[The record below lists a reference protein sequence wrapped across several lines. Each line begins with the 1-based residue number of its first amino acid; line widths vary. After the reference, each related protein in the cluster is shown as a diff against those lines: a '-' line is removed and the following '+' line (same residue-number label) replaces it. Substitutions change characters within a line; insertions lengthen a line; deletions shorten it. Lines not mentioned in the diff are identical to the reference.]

1 MGTFPLLDY
10 ILNAVGVLAEGMHSR
25 IRYVHVEF
33 YMEEQLLYES
43 TFMTPGRFRRRKGN
57 IKLIMNEIQLSCSER
72 TQKSVLDNYFRFQ
85 LCGKRIIASVMA
97 EMDFLK

>member
-33 YMEEQLLYES
+33 YMEEQLLCEF
-43 TFMTPGRFRRRKGN
+43 TFYDTWK
-57 IKLIMNEIQLSCSER
+57 
-72 TQKSVLDNYFRFQ
+72 V
-85 LCGKRIIASVMA
+85 
-97 EMDFLK
+97 